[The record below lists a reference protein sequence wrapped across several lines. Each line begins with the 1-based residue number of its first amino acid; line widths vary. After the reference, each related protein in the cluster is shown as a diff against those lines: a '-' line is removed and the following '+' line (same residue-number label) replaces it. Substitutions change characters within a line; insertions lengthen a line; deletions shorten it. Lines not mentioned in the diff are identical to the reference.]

1 MNRTELKEKLDYVLD
16 NDLSIEEWKTAYAE
30 LFNDCEKKM
39 ILAENMQEDLLTRFG
54 KNSLEDLYDTVGKDI
69 EKVLKEEELL
79 LLPGNMDRFE
89 ITDVYSDTMRNAQ
102 NLSKRQLED
111 IYQKLYDQCVCITL
125 ENEYANEEIQ
135 KAYGPA
141 VLSDM
146 KADAERAYEEIEQ
159 NRSQDEDIA
168 IKECINK
175 MNPAKEEPLSPEQE
189 QALFDI
195 FGDR

>member
-1 MNRTELKEKLDYVLD
+1 MMNRTKLNEKLNYVLD

-89 ITDVYSDTMRNAQ
+89 ITDVYSNTMRNAQ

-159 NRSQDEDIA
+159 NRS
-168 IKECINK
+168 
-175 MNPAKEEPLSPEQE
+175 
-189 QALFDI
+189 
-195 FGDR
+195 